1 MKKLIYIGL
10 LLCIAIVCLIYLTLT
25 IEGFA
30 EEKINEF
37 IFLYKND
44 NCSHC
49 EMVLPEFTQWI
60 EKTKGTY
67 VYQDGTGKKDQT
79 KTVKIS
85 KYEKTE
91 TLGKL
96 FIDTFNK
103 SIDEQAKI
111 LKLNDTKEIDNRKIK
126 SFPTFILLKKDGTS
140 EKYEGDRSVAGYTDF
155 LNEKALNIKP
165 K

>member
-10 LLCIAIVCLIYLTLT
+10 LLCIAIVCLIYLSLT
-25 IEGFA
+25 IDGFA

-67 VYQDGTGKKDQT
+67 VYQDGTGKKDET

-96 FIDTFNK
+96 FIDT
-103 SIDEQAKI
+103 
-111 LKLNDTKEIDNRKIK
+111 
-126 SFPTFILLKKDGTS
+126 
-140 EKYEGDRSVAGYTDF
+140 
-155 LNEKALNIKP
+155 
-165 K
+165 